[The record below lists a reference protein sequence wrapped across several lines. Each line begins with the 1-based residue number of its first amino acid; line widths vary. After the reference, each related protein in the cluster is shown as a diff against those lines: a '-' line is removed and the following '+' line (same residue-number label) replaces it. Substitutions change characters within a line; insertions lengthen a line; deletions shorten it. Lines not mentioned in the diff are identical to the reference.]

1 VAAQPPDVSSEDAM
15 PKAVKFLRY
24 GGSDVLEVVEVEVR
38 APGRREVQ
46 VSVVSAAIN
55 PGEVGIREGKFH
67 ERFPAAF
74 PEGQGSDFA
83 GIVTAVGEG
92 VDFPKLGDEVI
103 GFSDGRNAQ
112 AEFVTLDAG
121 RVIPKPHGVGW
132 NEAASLYVAGTTAKA
147 CILAVDV
154 RPGDTVVVAGA
165 AGGVGVIA
173 TQLAVLA
180 GAAVVTTASEANH
193 PFLRSVGAIPV
204 AYGKGL
210 ADRIRKI
217 VPDGV
222 DAFIDAHGDGNVD
235 VALALGV
242 STDRIN
248 TIADHAAAKRRHV
261 KAKGM
266 ATVEPRETLTEL
278 ARLVA
283 AGELVIPVYATFPLD
298 QVRAAYERLRAGH
311 GLGKI
316 VLEVRGP
323 TGADGGER

>member
-1 VAAQPPDVSSEDAM
+1 M
-15 PKAVKFLRY
+15 PRSVKFSRY
-24 GGSDVLEVVEVEVR
+24 GGSEVLEVVDVDVR

-55 PGEVGIREGKFH
+55 PGEIQVREGRMH
-67 ERFPAAF
+67 DAFPAHF

-83 GIVTAVGEG
+83 GVVTLVGEG
-92 VDFPKLGDEVI
+92 VDFPRVGDEVI

-112 AEFVTLDAG
+112 AEFVTIDAS
-121 RVIPKPHGVGW
+121 RVIPKPHAVGW
-132 NEAASLYVAGTTAKA
+132 NAAASLFVAGTTARA
-147 CILAVDV
+147 CIIAVDV

-165 AGGVGVIA
+165 AGGVGIIA

-180 GAAVVTTASEANH
+180 GAAVVATASEENH
-193 PFLRSVGAIPV
+193 AFLRSLGAIPV

-222 DAFIDAHGDGNVD
+222 DAFIDAHGDGNVQ
-235 VALALGV
+235 VAVELGV
-242 STDRIN
+242 PKDRIN
-248 TIADHAAAKRRHV
+248 TIIDYAAKKKFRV
-261 KAKGM
+261 KGDGM
-266 ATVEPRETLTEL
+266 STVEPREVLTEL

-283 AGELVIPVYATFPLD
+283 NGELKIPVYATYPLD
-298 QVRAAYERLRAGH
+298 RVRAAYERLGARH

-316 VLEVRGP
+316 VLEVRS
-323 TGADGGER
+323 TDSS